1 MTKYTL
7 KFRYAHENRYLY
19 LPLSSETLEE
29 AIQETKYFI
38 EDLENIVYTDLKT
51 RKDKYKVVEAY
62 IEKHIESKE
71 IVWER
76 EVEKQCKYMKK

>member
-7 KFRYAHENRYLY
+7 KFRYAHESRYLY

-29 AIQETKYFI
+29 AIQETKYCI
-38 EDLENIVYTDLKT
+38 EDLEKIVYTDLKT
-51 RKDKYKVVEAY
+51 RKDKYKVAEAY

-71 IVWER
+71 IVWGLDNER
-76 EVEKQCKYMKK
+76 NKI

>member
-7 KFRYAHENRYLY
+7 KFRYAHENLY

-29 AIQETKYFI
+29 AIQEVKYFI
-38 EDLENIVYTDLKT
+38 EDAEKREYVDINGN
-51 RKDKYKVVEAY
+51 RGKYKVVEAY

-71 IVWER
+71 IVWGLEN
-76 EVEKQCKYMKK
+76 V

>member
-19 LPLSSETLEE
+19 IPLSSETLEK
-29 AIQETKYFI
+29 AIEETKYFI
-38 EDLENIVYTDLKT
+38 EDMKQLGRETS
-51 RKDKYKVVEAY
+51 EAY

-71 IVWER
+71 IVWGLEN
-76 EVEKQCKYMKK
+76 V

>member
-7 KFRYAHENRYLY
+7 KFRYAHENLY

-38 EDLENIVYTDLKT
+38 EDIETKYKVE
-51 RKDKYKVVEAY
+51 KYKVVEAY

-71 IVWER
+71 IVWEM
-76 EVEKQCKYMKK
+76 EK

>member
-7 KFRYAHENRYLY
+7 KFRYAHETRYLY

-38 EDLENIVYTDLKT
+38 EDTEQREYISLKGD
-51 RKDKYKVVEAY
+51 REKYKVVESY

-71 IVWER
+71 IVWG
-76 EVEKQCKYMKK
+76 VE

>member
-7 KFRYAHENRYLY
+7 KFRYAHETRYLY

-38 EDLENIVYTDLKT
+38 EDTEQREYKEE
-51 RKDKYKVVEAY
+51 KYKVVEAY
-62 IEKHIESKE
+62 IEKYIESKE
-71 IVWER
+71 IVWEM
-76 EVEKQCKYMKK
+76 EVEK

>member
-29 AIQETKYFI
+29 AIQETKYCI
-38 EDLENIVYTDLKT
+38 EDIEKMKYFG
-51 RKDKYKVVEAY
+51 KYKVVETY
-62 IEKHIESKE
+62 IEKHIERKE
-71 IVWER
+71 IVWGLE
-76 EVEKQCKYMKK
+76 EW

>member
-38 EDLENIVYTDLKT
+38 EDTEQRTLIDLTAKE
-51 RKDKYKVVEAY
+51 RKYKVSEAY

-71 IVWER
+71 IVWGLG
-76 EVEKQCKYMKK
+76 K

>member
-7 KFRYAHENRYLY
+7 KFRYAHDSKYLY

-38 EDLENIVYTDLKT
+38 EDTEQRGYEE
-51 RKDKYKVVEAY
+51 KYKVVEAY

-71 IVWER
+71 IVWGL
-76 EVEKQCKYMKK
+76 EKNDYS

>member
-7 KFRYAHENRYLY
+7 KFRYAHETIYLY

-38 EDLENIVYTDLKT
+38 EDTEQREYISLNGDRE
-51 RKDKYKVVEAY
+51 KYKVVEAY
-62 IEKHIESKE
+62 IEKHIERKE
-71 IVWER
+71 IVW
-76 EVEKQCKYMKK
+76 QMK

>member
-7 KFRYAHENRYLY
+7 KFRYAHETIYLY

-38 EDLENIVYTDLKT
+38 EDTEQRTLIDLRNKEE
-51 RKDKYKVVEAY
+51 KYKVVEAY
-62 IEKHIESKE
+62 IEKHIERKE

-76 EVEKQCKYMKK
+76 EVKNNE

>member
-7 KFRYAHENRYLY
+7 KFRYAHETRYLY

-29 AIQETKYFI
+29 AIQETKYCI
-38 EDLENIVYTDLKT
+38 EDIEQRGYIEN
-51 RKDKYKVVEAY
+51 YKVAEAY

-71 IVWER
+71 IVWGVKNNE
-76 EVEKQCKYMKK
+76 

>member
-7 KFRYAHENRYLY
+7 KFRYAHETRYLY

-38 EDLENIVYTDLKT
+38 EDIEQRGYIEN
-51 RKDKYKVVEAY
+51 YKVSEAY

-71 IVWER
+71 IVWGLEN
-76 EVEKQCKYMKK
+76 EI

>member
-7 KFRYAHENRYLY
+7 KFRYAHETRYLY
-19 LPLSSETLEE
+19 LPLSSRTLEE

-38 EDLENIVYTDLKT
+38 EDTEQREYKEE
-51 RKDKYKVVEAY
+51 KYKVVEAY

-71 IVWER
+71 IVWEVR
-76 EVEKQCKYMKK
+76 

>member
-19 LPLSSETLEE
+19 LPLSSRTLEE
-29 AIQETKYFI
+29 AIKEVRYFI
-38 EDLENIVYTDLKT
+38 KDMEQMGYIDLKN
-51 RKDKYKVVEAY
+51 KKGKYKVAEAY

-71 IVWER
+71 IVWGLEN
-76 EVEKQCKYMKK
+76 EK

>member
-7 KFRYAHENRYLY
+7 KFRYAHETRYLY

-29 AIQETKYFI
+29 AIQETKYCI

-51 RKDKYKVVEAY
+51 RKDKYKVSEAY

-71 IVWER
+71 IVWGL
-76 EVEKQCKYMKK
+76 EKDEL

>member
-7 KFRYAHENRYLY
+7 KFRYAHETRYLY

-29 AIQETKYFI
+29 AIEEAKEFI
-38 EDLENIVYTDLKT
+38 EYSKNRGFKE
-51 RKDKYKVVEAY
+51 DKGKYEISEAY

-71 IVWER
+71 IVWE
-76 EVEKQCKYMKK
+76 K

>member
-38 EDLENIVYTDLKT
+38 EDIETKYKVE
-51 RKDKYKVVEAY
+51 KYKVVEAY

-71 IVWER
+71 IVWGLENEQR
-76 EVEKQCKYMKK
+76 NG

>member
-7 KFRYAHENRYLY
+7 KFRYAHETRYLY

-38 EDLENIVYTDLKT
+38 EDTEQREYKEE
-51 RKDKYKVVEAY
+51 KYKVSEAY

-71 IVWER
+71 IVWGLDNES
-76 EVEKQCKYMKK
+76 

>member
-7 KFRYAHENRYLY
+7 KFRYAHETRYLY

-38 EDLENIVYTDLKT
+38 EDTEQREYKEE
-51 RKDKYKVVEAY
+51 KYKVVEAY

-71 IVWER
+71 IVWEVR
-76 EVEKQCKYMKK
+76 

>member
-29 AIQETKYFI
+29 AIQETKYCI
-38 EDLENIVYTDLKT
+38 EDIEQIKGFSG
-51 RKDKYKVVEAY
+51 KYKVSEAY

-71 IVWER
+71 IVWGLENDR
-76 EVEKQCKYMKK
+76 

>member
-7 KFRYAHENRYLY
+7 KFRYAHETRYLY

-29 AIQETKYFI
+29 AIKETKYCI

-51 RKDKYKVVEAY
+51 RKDKYKVAEAY

-76 EVEKQCKYMKK
+76 EVEK

>member
-38 EDLENIVYTDLKT
+38 EDTEQRGYEE
-51 RKDKYKVVEAY
+51 KYKVSEAY

-71 IVWER
+71 IVWGL
-76 EVEKQCKYMKK
+76 EK

>member
-29 AIQETKYFI
+29 AIQETKYCI
-38 EDLENIVYTDLKT
+38 EDIET
-51 RKDKYKVVEAY
+51 KYKVEKHKVVEAY

-71 IVWER
+71 IVWGLENEQR
-76 EVEKQCKYMKK
+76 NG

>member
-7 KFRYAHENRYLY
+7 KFRYAHETIYLY

-38 EDLENIVYTDLKT
+38 EDTEQRGYEE
-51 RKDKYKVVEAY
+51 KYKVVEAY
-62 IEKHIESKE
+62 IEKHIERKE
-71 IVWER
+71 IVWQII
-76 EVEKQCKYMKK
+76 K

>member
-7 KFRYAHENRYLY
+7 KFRYAHETRYLY

-38 EDLENIVYTDLKT
+38 EDTEQRGYEE
-51 RKDKYKVVEAY
+51 KYKVVEAY

-71 IVWER
+71 IVWGLE
-76 EVEKQCKYMKK
+76 C

>member
-29 AIQETKYFI
+29 AIQEVKYFI
-38 EDLENIVYTDLKT
+38 EDTEQKEYINQNGD
-51 RKDKYKVVEAY
+51 RGKYKVVEAY
-62 IEKHIESKE
+62 IEKHIERKE
-71 IVWER
+71 IVWGLE
-76 EVEKQCKYMKK
+76 

>member
-7 KFRYAHENRYLY
+7 KFKYAHETRYLY

-29 AIQETKYFI
+29 AIKETKYFI
-38 EDLENIVYTDLKT
+38 EDTEKIGYI
-51 RKDKYKVVEAY
+51 RKYEISEAY

-71 IVWER
+71 IVWGLENGN
-76 EVEKQCKYMKK
+76 

>member
-7 KFRYAHENRYLY
+7 KFRYAHDSKYLY

-38 EDLENIVYTDLKT
+38 EDTEQREYKEE
-51 RKDKYKVVEAY
+51 KYKVAEAY

-71 IVWER
+71 IVWGLEN
-76 EVEKQCKYMKK
+76 E

>member
-7 KFRYAHENRYLY
+7 KFRYAHETRYLY

-38 EDLENIVYTDLKT
+38 EDTEQRGYEE
-51 RKDKYKVVEAY
+51 KYKVSEAY
-62 IEKHIESKE
+62 IEKYIESKE
-71 IVWER
+71 IVWGLENGR
-76 EVEKQCKYMKK
+76 

>member
-7 KFRYAHENRYLY
+7 KFRYAHETRYLY
-19 LPLSSETLEE
+19 LPLSSETLDE

-38 EDLENIVYTDLKT
+38 EDTEQREYKEE
-51 RKDKYKVVEAY
+51 KYKVVEAY

-71 IVWER
+71 IVWEVR
-76 EVEKQCKYMKK
+76 

>member
-7 KFRYAHENRYLY
+7 KFRYAHETRYLY

-38 EDLENIVYTDLKT
+38 EDTEQREYKEE
-51 RKDKYKVVEAY
+51 KYKVVEAY

-71 IVWER
+71 IVWGLEN
-76 EVEKQCKYMKK
+76 ES

>member
-7 KFRYAHENRYLY
+7 KFRYAHETRYLY

-51 RKDKYKVVEAY
+51 RKEKYKVVEAY

-71 IVWER
+71 IVWGLENGN
-76 EVEKQCKYMKK
+76 